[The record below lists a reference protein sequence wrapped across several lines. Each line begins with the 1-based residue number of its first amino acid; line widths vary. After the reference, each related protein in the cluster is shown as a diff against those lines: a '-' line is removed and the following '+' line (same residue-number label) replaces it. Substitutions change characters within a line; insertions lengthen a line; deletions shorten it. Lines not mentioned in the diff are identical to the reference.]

1 MCLESFS
8 HHLIMSDHSMVKHG
22 VVEEVLGMS
31 NTNMILVK
39 QKSLKNVS
47 KQGWVRLCG
56 GSVAGL
62 DCSCLFA
69 EEAKEIDIATSG

>member
-1 MCLESFS
+1 M
-8 HHLIMSDHSMVKHG
+8 
-22 VVEEVLGMS
+22 
-31 NTNMILVK
+31 
-39 QKSLKNVS
+39 
-47 KQGWVRLCG
+47 RLSG

>member
-1 MCLESFS
+1 MQKQVEIGQVCLESFS

-39 QKSLKNVS
+39 QKSLQECVQARS
-47 KQGWVRLCG
+47 G
-56 GSVAGL
+56 
-62 DCSCLFA
+62 
-69 EEAKEIDIATSG
+69 EAK

>member
-39 QKSLKNVS
+39 QKSLQECVQARS
-47 KQGWVRLCG
+47 G
-56 GSVAGL
+56 
-62 DCSCLFA
+62 
-69 EEAKEIDIATSG
+69 EAK